1 MNHLLNQVTPYD
13 PSNDV
18 TITPEEADKLIEDDP
33 ELVPV
38 DPEGTEELPNVED
51 LTIPEETTPPVVEE
65 DPFNWDNVINIMLI
79 GQDRRPGEGRQRS
92 DSMILL
98 TVNKSKG
105 TITLTSFMRDQYV
118 RIPGYKNNKMNSAY
132 AFGGMKLLN
141 ETVETNFGVKIDGDI
156 EVDFNSFAQT
166 NGTGTVSHSDLSR
179 LIQQKLP
186 TSTKLDAVKPEKL
199 TFYYNYGER
208 KKVPVRCQ
216 GKAIPLATHYIS
228 NTAITPDS
236 VYVYASKQKLDSI
249 KWVDTEDFSRA
260 DIDDTLLVVAK
271 LQHINGVKMVP
282 DRVNVTFQTDVLTE
296 GEIEGVPICGLNMP
310 EGKVLRTFPAKV
322 TVKFVTGINV
332 YRTLSASDFTVI
344 ADYNEI
350 AEHPSEKCKL
360 YLEQVPQ
367 GITRATL
374 VHKQVDYLI
383 EDITP

>member
-1 MNHLLNQVTPYD
+1 MKGLGIFRAIRHFLFSKANREFLIFFAFLIISGIFWLMTTL
-13 PSNDV
+13 NDV
-18 TITPEEADKLIEDDP
+18 YSKETVMWVKYVN
-33 ELVPV
+33 VPKNAV
-38 DPEGTEELPNVED
+38 
-51 LTIPEETTPPVVEE
+51 
-65 DPFNWDNVINIMLI
+65 M
-79 GQDRRPGEGRQRS
+79 
-92 DSMILL
+92 
-98 TVNKSKG
+98 
-105 TITLTSFMRDQYV
+105 TS
-118 RIPGYKNNKMNSAY
+118 
-132 AFGGMKLLN
+132 N
-141 ETVETNFGVKIDGDI
+141 ETDSLHITISDKGFNIVSFLYSANNDVL

-228 NTAITPDS
+228 NTTITPDS

-322 TVKFVTGINV
+322 KIRFVTGMKN
-332 YRTLSASDFTVI
+332 YRTLTANDFLIV
-344 ADYNEI
+344 ADYEQFGSN
-350 AEHPSEKCKL
+350 PSAKCNITLRRKPESVTKVV
-360 YLEQVPQ
+360 LE
-367 GITRATL
+367 TN
-374 VHKQVDYLI
+374 QVDYLI
-383 EDITP
+383 EELR